1 MLIQTVLGFMI
12 GDKFH
17 ETLGVLCEQN
27 HGRRSPMRRLLWS
40 VVHCPPLSPFLSMDA
55 MSYQSDNNLQA
66 ALKACKSSFLSVGFF
81 SFFVNALMLVPTFY
95 MIQVSGRVVPSSS
108 TSTLLMLTLIMTV
121 LVVTMG
127 ALEWVRSRI
136 MVHISNRLD
145 VLLSRD
151 VYRASFKRA
160 LSSGGAD
167 ATAQS
172 LSDLTSL
179 RQFFTGSGLFAF
191 FDAPWFPIYT
201 IVMFLFH
208 PWFGWITLGCGA
220 VLAILAV
227 VNHRVTG
234 QALATANKENVASNV
249 VTTKTLRNA
258 EVIESMGMLETLM
271 NRWAKRQR
279 NVMLLQSNASDK
291 GGVVSSTSKTFRT
304 WSQSIM
310 LATGAYLVITHEI
323 NPGLLMAG
331 SLLLGRALA
340 PIDQMISNW
349 KGFVGAK
356 VQYDRLNKVMD
367 DLKNEPERMPLP
379 APEGHIQVEN
389 LIVAPPGSKA
399 PVLRSISFVAPAG
412 SIVGIVGPSA
422 AGKSTL
428 VRALMGIWPPQH
440 GVVRLDGADI
450 ATWDKQ
456 ALGPYVGYLPQD
468 IELFEG
474 SISENIARFDKVDPE
489 KVVEAAQMAG
499 VHEMIL
505 MQPDGYDT
513 VIGSEGVNLSGGQR
527 QRIGLARAL
536 YGKPRLIVLDEPN
549 SNLDDVGE
557 KALGIA
563 LQKVKESGATVFI
576 VSHRPNILSR
586 LDRVLVM
593 AGGTISLYGER
604 DKVIAQLAQQQAGN
618 QPRVA
623 KAAPPA
629 GPAAPTAPAGPA
641 APGAPAAPTPP
652 VAPAGGNP
660 AAPSPATPNGV

>member
-1 MLIQTVLGFMI
+1 
-12 GDKFH
+12 
-17 ETLGVLCEQN
+17 
-27 HGRRSPMRRLLWS
+27 
-40 VVHCPPLSPFLSMDA
+40 
-55 MSYQSDNNLQA
+55 MSSQSENNLQA

-81 SFFVNALMLVPTFY
+81 SFFVNALMLVPTFF

-108 TSTLLMLTLIMTV
+108 TSTLLMLTLILTV
-121 LVVTMG
+121 LLLTMG

-136 MVHISNRLD
+136 MVRISNRLD

-160 LSSGGAD
+160 LTSGGAD

-172 LSDLTSL
+172 LNDLTAL
-179 RQFFTGSGLFAF
+179 RQFFTGPGLFAF

-208 PWFGWITLGCGA
+208 PWFGWMTLACGA
-220 VLAILAV
+220 VLSVLAV
-227 VNHRVTG
+227 VNHRLTG
-234 QALATANKENVASNV
+234 QALAAANKENMASNV

-279 NVMLLQSNASDK
+279 NIMMLQSQASDK
-291 GGVVSSTSKTFRT
+291 GGIVSSTSKTFRM

-310 LATGAYLVITHEI
+310 LAIGAYLVVTHEI

-340 PIDQMISNW
+340 PIDQMISSW
-349 KGFVGAK
+349 KGFVAAK

-367 DLKNEPERMPLP
+367 DLNNEPERMPLP

-389 LIVAPPGSKA
+389 LIVAPPGAKA

-450 ATWDKQ
+450 ASWDKQ

-489 KVVEAAQMAG
+489 KVVQAAQMAG

-505 MQPDGYDT
+505 MLPDGYDT

-527 QRIGLARAL
+527 QRIGLARAI
-536 YGKPRLIVLDEPN
+536 YGNPRLIVLDEPN

-557 KALGIA
+557 RALGVA
-563 LQKVKESGATVFI
+563 LQKLKETGATVFI
-576 VSHRPNILSR
+576 VSHRPNILTR
-586 LDRVLVM
+586 LDRILVM

-604 DKVIAQLAQQQAGN
+604 DRVIAELAAQQAKLQQRGAQAAAA
-618 QPRVA
+618 QAPA
-623 KAAPPA
+623 TAPTAPPA
-629 GPAAPTAPAGPA
+629 PDAAPAGPA
-641 APGAPAAPTPP
+641 A
-652 VAPAGGNP
+652 VV
-660 AAPSPATPNGV
+660 PATTSTGA